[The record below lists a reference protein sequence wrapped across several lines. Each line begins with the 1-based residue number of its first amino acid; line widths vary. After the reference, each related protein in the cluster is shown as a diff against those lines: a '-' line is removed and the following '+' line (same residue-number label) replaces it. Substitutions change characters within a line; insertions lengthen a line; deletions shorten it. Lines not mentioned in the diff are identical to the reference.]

1 MRSWFMADADAG
13 GLSTGDVK
21 ESRSER
27 HRPSVPRYRRIDQ
40 ASGRA
45 QFRPLND
52 FDKSLK

>member
-1 MRSWFMADADAG
+1 MADADAG